1 MSLPKVMQKG
11 LTVLFQVVKLKNP
24 RVLYKAAET
33 LEQHF
38 KLSSH
43 EIAAAYQSS
52 YKSALKAIIT
62 GLGKKALVIL
72 KLLMNLLSKFSLI
85 IYRHLPLNMI

>member
-11 LTVLFQVVKLKNP
+11 LTVLFQVVKLKDP
-24 RVLYKAAET
+24 RLLHKAADT

-43 EIAAAYQSS
+43 EIAAAYQSR
-52 YKSALKAIIT
+52 I
-62 GLGKKALVIL
+62 
-72 KLLMNLLSKFSLI
+72 N
-85 IYRHLPLNMI
+85 